1 MVLSNDPKQDQTK
14 ERITINSYAETLT
27 CKYCGDSYI
36 SRGKYDPGYC
46 KECAAELRGGP
57 LDGRLA
63 GELRYEDSGSETET
77 G

>member
-1 MVLSNDPKQDQTK
+1 MVLSNTIPQNETDS
-14 ERITINSYAETLT
+14 ITLNSYAETLI
-27 CKYCGDSYI
+27 CKFCGKEYI

-46 KECAAELRGGP
+46 KECGRELIGGP

-63 GELRYEDSGSETET
+63 GELKYDDSGSETET

>member
-1 MVLSNDPKQDQTK
+1 MVLSNDMLQKSTDS
-14 ERITINSYAETLT
+14 IVLNAYAETMI
-27 CKYCGDSYI
+27 CKFCGKEYV

-46 KECAAELRGGP
+46 KECGAELRGGP

-63 GELRYEDSGSETET
+63 GELKYDNSGSETET

>member
-1 MVLSNDPKQDQTK
+1 MVLSNETRQN
-14 ERITINSYAETLT
+14 NSEQIVLNSHAETLI
-27 CKYCGDSYI
+27 CKFCGKEYV

-46 KECAAELRGGP
+46 KECGAELRGGP

-63 GELRYEDSGSETET
+63 GELKYDNSGSETET